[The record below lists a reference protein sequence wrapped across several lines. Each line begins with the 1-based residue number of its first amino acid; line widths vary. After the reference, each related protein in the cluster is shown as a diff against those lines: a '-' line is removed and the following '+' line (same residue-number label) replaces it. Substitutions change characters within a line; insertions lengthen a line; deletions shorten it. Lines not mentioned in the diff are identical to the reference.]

1 MDNDTPPLPSELRP
15 PDADAARKHERI
27 WAALHRTDDARTSTY
42 DVDAEWTKL
51 ADRLDL
57 EEDESS
63 VPEKPTT
70 DRPARRPERGARSRV
85 RRHAGALTGT
95 LLVVCALVLGAWWWQ
110 QPVSVTT
117 AAGQQTTVTLPDGST
132 AALNGATTLAYTR
145 GFQSL
150 PFVPASQRRVRLD
163 GEAFF
168 AVESQDRPFR
178 VATPN
183 ARVEVLGTEFD
194 VRTHSAADAPET
206 TVTLT
211 SGHVRLRSA
220 SGAGNAPTAEV
231 TLSEAGHT
239 SRVVG
244 TQAPTSPQTID
255 LKYVQAW
262 RDGGFAIQNAALP
275 TVLRE
280 LERRFG
286 TPLALDVPATD
297 TDPMTLHYAADV
309 QLNDVLR
316 DICVIQGL
324 TYRETSRGYELVRD

>member
-1 MDNDTPPLPSELRP
+1 MDHDTPPLPSELRP
-15 PDADAARKHERI
+15 PDADTARTYERI
-27 WAALHRTDDARTSTY
+27 WAALHRTDDARTATY
-42 DVDAEWTKL
+42 DVDAEWTQL

-57 EEDESS
+57 EANDSPM
-63 VPEKPTT
+63 PEAPTT
-70 DRPARRPERGARSRV
+70 DRPARRPTRGAASRM
-85 RRHAGALTGT
+85 RRYTGALTAAV
-95 LLVVCALVLGAWWWQ
+95 LVVCALAAGAWWWQ

-132 AALNGATTLAYTR
+132 AELNGATTLAYPR

-150 PFVPASQRRVRLD
+150 PFVPASQRRVQLD

-168 AVESQDRPFR
+168 TVESQGRPFR
-178 VATPN
+178 VVTPN
-183 ARVEVLGTEFD
+183 ARVEVLGTKFD
-194 VRTHSAADAPET
+194 VRTHTAADVPET

-211 SGHVRLRSA
+211 SGHVRLRPTSGPGDDSA
-220 SGAGNAPTAEV
+220 GEV
-231 TLSEAGHT
+231 QLSEAGHT

-244 TQAPTSPQTID
+244 AQPPTSPRTID
-255 LKYVQAW
+255 LKYVEAW

-286 TPLALDVPATD
+286 TPLALNVPAAD
-297 TDPMTLHYAADV
+297 TDPMTLHYTATV
-309 QLNDVLR
+309 RLEDVLR

>member
-1 MDNDTPPLPSELRP
+1 MDHDTPPLPSDLRP
-15 PDADAARKHERI
+15 PDADAARTYERI
-27 WAALHRTDDARTSTY
+27 WTALHRTDDARASSY
-42 DVDAEWTKL
+42 DVDAEWTQL
-51 ADRLDL
+51 ADRLNL
-57 EEDESS
+57 EEDDS
-63 VPEKPTT
+63 PAPKGPTT
-70 DRPARRPERGARSRV
+70 DRPPRQPKREATSRV
-85 RRHAGALTGT
+85 RRHTGALTAAV
-95 LLVVCALVLGAWWWQ
+95 LVVCALAMGAWWWQ

-132 AALNGATTLAYTR
+132 AELNGATTLAYAR

-150 PFVPASQRRVRLD
+150 PFVPASQRRVQLD

-168 AVESQDRPFR
+168 AVESRDRPFR
-178 VATPN
+178 VVTPN

-194 VRTHSAADAPET
+194 VRTHAAADAPTT
-206 TVTLT
+206 TVTLK
-211 SGHVRLRSA
+211 SGHVRLRST
-220 SGAGNAPTAEV
+220 SGAGSAPATEV

-244 TQAPTSPQTID
+244 SQAPTSPQTVD

-275 TVLRE
+275 TVLQE

-286 TPLALDVPATD
+286 TPLALNVPASD

-309 QLNDVLR
+309 RLEDVLR

-324 TYRETSRGYELVRD
+324 SFRETSRGYELVRD